1 MWEAGGRAKVHQR
14 EELGGRGTAPGE
26 LQGPRDWSIG
36 VCEEQLQEW
45 MGGLGAGGEGS
56 GRNNFG
62 SEEDRLGLSVEG
74 GWGRDLTERVKPQ

>member
-1 MWEAGGRAKVHQR
+1 MWEAGGRAEVHQR

-45 MGGLGAGGEGS
+45 MGGLGGAARGVAGTTLALRKTAS
-56 GRNNFG
+56 G
-62 SEEDRLGLSVEG
+62 
-74 GWGRDLTERVKPQ
+74 